1 MSKLSPGSLLAV
13 ENSLSPLPCF
23 SALDKQDGIIDSEFP
38 QTEIGIAGAF
48 ASVPALVKIAA
59 FSVSATGAPRGR
71 GFILAEQRPVS
82 VRTGGLSLA
91 GERCSA
97 FFCTL

>member
-1 MSKLSPGSLLAV
+1 MSNITPGSLLAV
-13 ENSLSPLPCF
+13 ENSLSPLPENILTAPAFCRTLK
-23 SALDKQDGIIDSEFP
+23 SPNNERL
-38 QTEIGIAGAF
+38 AGAF

-59 FSVSATGAPRGR
+59 FSVSATSAPRGR

-97 FFCTL
+97 FFCAL